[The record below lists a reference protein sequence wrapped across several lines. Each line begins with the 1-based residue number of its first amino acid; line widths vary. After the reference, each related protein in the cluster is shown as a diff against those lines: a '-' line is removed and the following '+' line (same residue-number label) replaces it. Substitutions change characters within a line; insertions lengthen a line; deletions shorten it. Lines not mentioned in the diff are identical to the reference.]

1 MAGSAPDPAPVSG
14 APEANI
20 SQSDVN
26 PVEAP
31 SGLEAYVAQQSA
43 LRNIIMLQ
51 MKDLSDHVVVAE
63 AASVKAVAQMAAT
76 AESGDAELE
85 ALRKLLY
92 LVLAPSLS
100 YLQGTIAYA
109 ESTLDWIEDNDD
121 PLILEELAERIF
133 AAHNTVEGV
142 SALLSNRYT
151 MIQLRAGMESDAT
164 INGIA
169 DALRTNFAFIEE
181 KVYAGTEGLVNDSV
195 LTKWLKEFNAT
206 KAKAVMA
213 TLVKASAK
221 TSTLDRAVVPL

>member
-85 ALRKLLY
+85 ALQKLPYVPHVSGNPFPTRASTLESDMPQMYELY
-92 LVLAPSLS
+92 NDKPYDSLS
-100 YLQGTIAYA
+100 
-109 ESTLDWIEDNDD
+109 
-121 PLILEELAERIF
+121 
-133 AAHNTVEGV
+133 
-142 SALLSNRYT
+142 
-151 MIQLRAGMESDAT
+151 
-164 INGIA
+164 
-169 DALRTNFAFIEE
+169 
-181 KVYAGTEGLVNDSV
+181 K
-195 LTKWLKEFNAT
+195 
-206 KAKAVMA
+206 
-213 TLVKASAK
+213 
-221 TSTLDRAVVPL
+221 